1 MSSEIFEN
9 REEDFKVLVEDARTK
24 LRTQASRATG
34 GNRKVEGN
42 SIYFDL
48 ELDLNLDL
56 PVPGHKYIVYNKL
69 LSSYHWIK

>member
-34 GNRKVEGN
+34 GKVYRI

-56 PVPGHKYIVYNKL
+56 PVPRHEYIFYNKL
-69 LSSYHWIK
+69 LSGYHWIK